1 MNDGATTP
9 RLPDSNSMR
18 SCPPPS
24 PEPSGAENHSR
35 TTEASS
41 THSRTDVWLASR
53 VPLGPDRRR
62 GVLVG
67 EPGEESVEPPEGS
80 PCSPGGARPLR
91 RSQLPRTQLDEVA
104 APRHA
109 PLAGGPVD
117 LPEQPVIDGNQ
128 HLHTPEYIQISAHPA
143 DPRPRRSR
151 IRSGNSSSWSRST
164 ILKPEE

>member
-18 SCPPPS
+18 SCPAPS

-41 THSRTDVWLASR
+41 THSRTDVGLASR

-67 EPGEESVEPPEGS
+67 EPGEESV
-80 PCSPGGARPLR
+80 
-91 RSQLPRTQLDEVA
+91 
-104 APRHA
+104 
-109 PLAGGPVD
+109 D
-117 LPEQPVIDGNQ
+117 LPEQPVIDRNQ
-128 HLHTPEYIQISAHPA
+128 HLHAPEYIQIS
-143 DPRPRRSR
+143 
-151 IRSGNSSSWSRST
+151 RST
-164 ILKPEE
+164 GRFQNSQIGLYRPALT

>member
-1 MNDGATTP
+1 MNDGATSP
-9 RLPDSNSMR
+9 MLPDSNSMR
-18 SCPPPS
+18 SCPAPC
-24 PEPSGAENHSR
+24 PEPSRAENHSR

-41 THSRTDVWLASR
+41 THSRIDVGLASR

-67 EPGEESVEPPEGS
+67 EPGEESVEPPESS

-91 RSQLPRTQLDEVA
+91 RSQLPRTQLDEVC

-117 LPEQPVIDGNQ
+117 LPEQPVIDRNQ
-128 HLHTPEYIQISAHPA
+128 HLHAPEYIQIS
-143 DPRPRRSR
+143 
-151 IRSGNSSSWSRST
+151 RST
-164 ILKPEE
+164 DRFQNSQIGLYRPALT

>member
-18 SCPPPS
+18 SCPAPC

-41 THSRTDVWLASR
+41 THSRTDVGLASR

-67 EPGEESVEPPEGS
+67 EPGEESVDPPESS

-91 RSQLPRTQLDEVA
+91 RPELPV
-104 APRHA
+104 
-109 PLAGGPVD
+109 V
-117 LPEQPVIDGNQ
+117 DGNQ

-164 ILKPEE
+164 I